1 MPFKK
6 RYKSIKKIIKNIMI
20 NLGSSK
26 LNYVFLKLR
35 AGL

>member
-6 RYKSIKKIIKNIMI
+6 RQKSIKKIIKNIII
-20 NLGSSK
+20 NFGGIK
-26 LNYVFLKLR
+26 LNDIFFKLR